1 MLQILEFIF
10 SDFWHYFGILVL
22 IIVVLTFLES
32 IIKSIVEPFSKSN
45 QIEEDKEEQNTE
57 EGKEE
62 KKEETIVSCI
72 TNGKNETDP
81 ENPRLYE
88 TDK

>member
-57 EGKEE
+57 ES
-62 KKEETIVSCI
+62 KEETIVSYI
-72 TNGKNETDP
+72 TNGNNETDP